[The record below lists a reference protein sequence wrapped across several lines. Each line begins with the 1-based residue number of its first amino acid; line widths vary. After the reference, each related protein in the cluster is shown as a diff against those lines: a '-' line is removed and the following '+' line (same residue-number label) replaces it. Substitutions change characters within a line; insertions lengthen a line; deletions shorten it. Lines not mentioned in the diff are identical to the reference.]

1 VYKGIV
7 RKRRERNITLQWVEI
22 ILHRQRR
29 AMARLTG
36 EGEEARD
43 FSGK

>member
-7 RKRRERNITLQWVEI
+7 RKRREKNITLQWVEI

-29 AMARLTG
+29 AVARLT
-36 EGEEARD
+36 GEEARD